1 MLAMR
6 SAPFGPSFS
15 AWPASS
21 APIGAAT
28 CSGRCAALLCGSS
41 IGIRSLL
48 WLRLGHLNRRG
59 DLLIIGGDGGDLL
72 IVQLLCLHRHLIG
85 AVLTVASLP
94 FAQRERSVVSVLSF
108 QVWNRRPLPSTS
120 RSVTVITALDLPLG
134 IADGGEGLAG
144 LHERSLRLLEWQ
156 GRRVRARVVGC
167 DVCHILGT

>member
-28 CSGRCAALLCGSS
+28 CSGRCAALCCGSS

-59 DLLIIGGDGGDLL
+59 DLLIIGGHGCDVA
-72 IVQLLCLHRHLIG
+72 IVQLMRDNRHLVG
-85 AVLTVASLP
+85 TVFAITSLP
-94 FAQRERSVVSVLSF
+94 LAQ
-108 QVWNRRPLPSTS
+108 
-120 RSVTVITALDLPLG
+120 
-134 IADGGEGLAG
+134 GEGN
-144 LHERSLRLLEWQ
+144 
-156 GRRVRARVVGC
+156 VVG
-167 DVCHILGT
+167 VLPG